1 MEQNRMELSNATG
14 KNGSILFLS
23 LVCFVASLGGVL
35 FGFDTAV
42 ISGTFGMVEAQ
53 FGLNQIEVGWFA
65 SSALMGAIL
74 GALIS
79 GTLSDRYGRK
89 PVLITAALL
98 FFISALGSTVPS
110 TFKILIVA
118 RLIGGLGVGMA
129 SVLAPMYISEFSPP
143 KLRGRLVALYQLS
156 IVIGILL
163 AYFSNW
169 LLLNYSQYNNSTF
182 GGAGY
187 LHKIFVSEVWRGMF
201 GAEMIPSG
209 LFILLLFVI
218 PETPRWLIKKGQND
232 KGLRVLAQISGT
244 LVAKKEFKAIKES
257 VNHIGKIRELFKP
270 GLRLALLVGVGLSV
284 FGQFTGVNIIV
295 YYGPSILEEAGF
307 KLESALQLQVAIG
320 LINLIF
326 TAIALW
332 KIDNWGR
339 RPLLIGGMAAVFASL
354 LIISIQFFVGL
365 TSGIWIVFMLCI
377 YMASLALSINAVI
390 WVLTGEIFPNRIRGR
405 AMSIATF
412 SNWGTN
418 FLTAFIF
425 PWIVQTAGMG
435 TSFLI
440 FAGFSLLATIFFYR
454 LVPETR
460 GKSLEDIEKYWA
472 EKKLSNKAHD
482 YKSIETINKYEN
494 IA

>member
-1 MEQNRMELSNATG
+1 MEISDAGRE
-14 KNGSILFLS
+14 KGSVLFLS

-53 FGLNQIEVGWFA
+53 YGLDQIEVGWFA

-74 GALIS
+74 GALVS
-79 GTLSDRYGRK
+79 GTFSDRYGRK

-98 FFISALGSTVPS
+98 FFISALGSTFPPS
-110 TFKILIVA
+110 FTILIIA
-118 RLIGGLGVGMA
+118 RLIGGLGVGIA

-169 LLLNYSQYNNSTF
+169 TLLNHSESALY
-182 GGAGY
+182 GGTGY
-187 LHKIFVSEVWRGMF
+187 LHQIFVSEVWRGMF
-201 GAEMIPSG
+201 SAEMIPSG
-209 LFILLLFVI
+209 LFILLLLVI
-218 PETPRWLIKKGQND
+218 PETPRWLIKNGQHD
-232 KGLRVLAQISGT
+232 KGYNILARISG
-244 LVAKKEFKAIKES
+244 AIAAQKEYKEIKES
-257 VNHIGKIRELFKP
+257 VTHAAKIGELFRP

-307 KLESALQLQVAIG
+307 KLEGALQFQVAIG
-320 LINLIF
+320 IINLIF

-332 KIDNWGR
+332 KIDKWGR
-339 RPLLIGGMAAVFASL
+339 RPLLIGGMIAVTASL
-354 LIISIQFFVGL
+354 IIISIQFFLGL
-365 TSGIWIVFMLCI
+365 TLAIWILLMLCI

-390 WVLTGEIFPNRIRGR
+390 WVLTSEIFPNCIRGR

-412 SNWGTN
+412 SNWSVN
-418 FLTAFIF
+418 FLTAFLF
-425 PWIVQTAGMG
+425 PWVVETAGMSS
-435 TSFLI
+435 SFFI
-440 FAGFSLLATIFFYR
+440 FAGFCLIAVVFFYR
-454 LVPETR
+454 LVPETK
-460 GKSLEDIEKYWA
+460 GKTLEEIEEYWM
-472 EKKLSNKAHD
+472 EKNK
-482 YKSIETINKYEN
+482 KRI
-494 IA
+494 